1 MLFQKKRLKD
11 LGEEIVSLKEE
22 IAALRQL
29 IMGISTGNK
38 GVPADSQQTY
48 IQRITGRQAA
58 NEQQTGEQ
66 QIEEQQVEG
75 QQIDRIKEGKAK
87 KARIERIPGIKNIG
101 FISDLKKDL
110 GRKIL
115 ALTIQE
121 FFIFTEIYILEEKQG
136 AASYREIAKMA
147 GLTESSIRDYVAR
160 LIHRGIPII
169 KRKVNNKVIILR
181 ISPDLRSL
189 FTLDSLVKLREIQDG
204 AFIQDQIKDRTIE
217 HLAKQI
223 PLYSE

>member
-1 MLFQKKRLKD
+1 MLFQKKRLRD

-29 IMGISTGNK
+29 ILGISTGNK
-38 GVPADSQQTY
+38 GVPADSQQTR

-58 NEQQTGEQ
+58 NEQQIDP
-66 QIEEQQVEG
+66 IE
-75 QQIDRIKEGKAK
+75 EGKAK
-87 KARIERIPGIKNIG
+87 KARIQKIPGIKNIG

-115 ALTIQE
+115 ALTMQE

-136 AASYREIAKMA
+136 AASYREIAKMT

-204 AFIQDQIKDRTIE
+204 AFIQNPIKDRTIE

-223 PLYSE
+223 PIYSERMPEK